1 MRAGRLLCKC
11 EKDNF
16 DCIMRNNLRG
26 LVINAMISLN
36 LRQRLRR
43 AFLLRC
49 TITVVL

>member
-1 MRAGRLLCKC
+1 MLAGTILCKC

-16 DCIMRNNLRG
+16 DCIMRNKLRNL
-26 LVINAMISLN
+26 VNNAMISLN

-49 TITVVL
+49 TIIEVL